1 MNSNVL
7 LFPKISKTKFV
18 RSRRRVFSIGMRY
31 VGPALCQEL
40 QEVFIKR
47 CGDGLWNLQFYYQG
61 RAWVIERS
69 ESEDLPDAIAR
80 LSLDQ
85 PVEIELLRVAGWR
98 VPGEV
103 VCFQRAHCL
112 KSMETTR
119 ER

>member
-69 ESEDLPDAIAR
+69 ESEDLPDARAGSFVR
-80 LSLDQ
+80 NAVAERHQFYSSLD
-85 PVEIELLRVAGWR
+85 L
-98 VPGEV
+98 
-103 VCFQRAHCL
+103 CFPY
-112 KSMETTR
+112 S
-119 ER
+119 